1 LPLEKANMIEGLAGE
16 GREAE
21 KAERPKQVYRI
32 VIGAYPAPDLARS
45 ATQDLRLGGLGEAQL
60 CVISKGEPDS
70 AGDVPR
76 RRIADEVVEVS
87 EPRLFDKIWAGSAS
101 GQPFAPWM
109 TRSQAK
115 AILESLK
122 GGALVLM
129 VSAASAKEQ
138 VKASQIQLNHH
149 PTMVQAYSFT
159 A

>member
-1 LPLEKANMIEGLAGE
+1 MIEGLAGE

-45 ATQDLRLGGLGEAQL
+45 ATLDLRLGGLGEAQL
-60 CVISKGEPDS
+60 CVISKGRPDP
-70 AGDVPR
+70 AGGALK
-76 RRIADEVVEVS
+76 RRIADVAVEVS
-87 EPRLFDKIWAGSAS
+87 EPGLFDRLWTGSAS
-101 GQPFAPWM
+101 GEASAPWM
-109 TRSQAK
+109 TRSQAE
-115 AILESLK
+115 AILESLR

-129 VSAASAKEQ
+129 VSAASANEQ
-138 VKASQIQLNHH
+138 VKASQVQLNHH